1 MMQRMKENLKNL
13 RLEFEK
19 ENTYF
24 SVCCQHY
31 ALILVCCQHY
41 ALILICCQHYA
52 LILDGDD
59 NYSVFGYGYEHRRH
73 SRRRSRSLMRRW
85 HKTCFLA
92 ARTLHISFI
101 LPPAPVV
108 TQGLIAPVRCLKA
121 LRCFLSASFKDPSH
135 PRQCSHAHILA
146 RSYHEAADMRSWGH
160 GAWRHESLGRGL
172 HYLLLMCRVHNLSS
186 LVSKNSLKKFWKLL
200 ARKERLIWMVFLG
213 KSFYELTSFCS

>member
-101 LPPAPVV
+101 LPPAPAPVV
-108 TQGLIAPVRCLKA
+108 TQGLNAPVRCLKA

-135 PRQCSHAHILA
+135 PRQCSHAHILV
-146 RSYHEAADMRSWGH
+146 RSYHETAVMRSWGH

-172 HYLLLMCRVHNLSS
+172 HYTNVSCSQSEFSCFQEFFEKVLESS
-186 LVSKNSLKKFWKLL
+186 GS
-200 ARKERLIWMVFLG
+200 EG
-213 KSFYELTSFCS
+213 KTHLNGIFR

>member
-1 MMQRMKENLKNL
+1 MKENLKNL

-108 TQGLIAPVRCLKA
+108 TLVWVSSHLSDVWRPKMLLICIFQGSI
-121 LRCFLSASFKDPSH
+121 SA
-135 PRQCSHAHILA
+135 
-146 RSYHEAADMRSWGH
+146 
-160 GAWRHESLGRGL
+160 
-172 HYLLLMCRVHNLSS
+172 
-186 LVSKNSLKKFWKLL
+186 
-200 ARKERLIWMVFLG
+200 
-213 KSFYELTSFCS
+213 